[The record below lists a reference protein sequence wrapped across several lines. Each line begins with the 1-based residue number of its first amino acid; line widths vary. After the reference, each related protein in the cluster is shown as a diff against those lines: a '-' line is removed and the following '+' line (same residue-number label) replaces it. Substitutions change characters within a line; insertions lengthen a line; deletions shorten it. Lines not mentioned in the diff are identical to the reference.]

1 MPAVCML
8 SSHGLRLKTY
18 GVVKSH
24 HILGQLVEVSVEKK
38 VPTVHAR
45 IEGPQP
51 VLLSIPVKYMGL
63 QVALLPPNDTD
74 AAIVNRSWERTFS
87 SVSDVLAS
95 STLPPVREGQP
106 LNELSV
112 VS

>member
-1 MPAVCML
+1 M
-8 SSHGLRLKTY
+8 
-18 GVVKSH
+18 
-24 HILGQLVEVSVEKK
+24 EKK

-45 IEGPQP
+45 TEGPQP